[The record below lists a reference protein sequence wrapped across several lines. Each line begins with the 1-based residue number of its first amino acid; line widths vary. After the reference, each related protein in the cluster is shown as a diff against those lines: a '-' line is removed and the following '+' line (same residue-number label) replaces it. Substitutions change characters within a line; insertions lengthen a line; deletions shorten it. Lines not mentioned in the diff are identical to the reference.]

1 MQGCVGGVQDQD
13 KQGNAM
19 RKRVWGALGKHGTG
33 VAAKGAAG
41 GATMSVGRRGEAKGR
56 RVRRQRCGAV
66 ALDISNGGSYEHGS
80 ERRPH
85 GDDGLAGRNEHGNGE
100 APSGWTGRRSARE
113 EKD

>member
-19 RKRVWGALGKHGTG
+19 RKHAWGALGEHGTG

-56 RVRRQRCGAV
+56 RVRRQHCGAV
-66 ALDISNGGSYEHGS
+66 ALDISKGGSYKHGS

-85 GDDGLAGRNEHGNGE
+85 SGDGLVGRNERGNGE